1 MQAARSSEIR
11 CSAWADRRLARTHG
25 MVMRPRLESMH
36 GFATGHPVA
45 RDASLSDA
53 GLERETVS
61 MRAASPLIHVPQRL
75 LCCQLL
81 PCNPPHAAS
90 YCSTWRGHEPVLAN
104 FLPLVANSPS
114 PCTSLPRGI
123 SLYPP

>member
-25 MVMRPRLESMH
+25 MVMRPRLESMR

-53 GLERETVS
+53 EQEKRKTFMAGIFRAIPRTV
-61 MRAASPLIHVPQRL
+61 VD
-75 LCCQLL
+75 
-81 PCNPPHAAS
+81 
-90 YCSTWRGHEPVLAN
+90 T
-104 FLPLVANSPS
+104 
-114 PCTSLPRGI
+114 
-123 SLYPP
+123 